1 MKLYIKPYEN
11 CLFQWSFNPNTVYFL
26 ISALGA
32 YEIEKRYCLF
42 ALQLEPPYDLFA
54 LSYLMLF
61 TMNVILNPA
70 YLS

>member
-1 MKLYIKPYEN
+1 MTTDMHMI
-11 CLFQWSFNPNTVYFL
+11 CS
-26 ISALGA
+26 

-42 ALQLEPPYDLFA
+42 ALQLEPPYDLHA

-70 YLS
+70 YLV